1 MTNED
6 DGDELGND
14 DFLLE
19 DAISQPEGEVIE
31 RSPDISH
38 DAPKV
43 IASEFVSK
51 PVVKDAPLAN
61 AVKLL

>member
-31 RSPDISH
+31 KCHDISH
-38 DAPKV
+38 RFRFCV
-43 IASEFVSK
+43 
-51 PVVKDAPLAN
+51 
-61 AVKLL
+61 